1 MKKPVCLS
9 SESSFDLPLALRQ
22 ELDIHVIP
30 LTIILGEKEEE
41 DGNIPARKIYDYVEY
56 SGKLARTAAIN
67 SYAYEAYFDSLLEE
81 YENVIHISLSSRLSA
96 TCQNAILASQNP
108 KYDGKVTVIDS
119 RSVSSAIGLLAVR
132 CATLAKEGK
141 SVPEILSRDA
151 HKFRK
156 TGSAADKD
164 CLEAF
169 FVEKLEYLAKG
180 GRCSKLA
187 LFGANLLK
195 LHPQIVVKDG
205 ALVPGEK
212 YRGPLSKVV
221 KEYLASVE
229 EEAPTFDP
237 SLAIIAHT
245 VMPEEVLFH
254 VQDRLY
260 ERGFTRVEIV
270 EASGAI
276 SCHCGPHAFGVIYFK
291 K

>member
-81 YENVIHISLSSRLSA
+81 YERVIHISLSSKLSA

-141 SVPEILSRDA
+141 SVPEILKAYESFKSDV
-151 HKFRK
+151 HV
-156 TGSAADKD
+156 T
-164 CLEAF
+164 F

-229 EEAPTFDP
+229 EEAPSFDP

-245 VMPEEVLFH
+245 VMPEEVLFQ
-254 VQDRLY
+254 VRDRLY

>member
-9 SESSFDLPLALRQ
+9 SESSFDLPLALRL

-81 YENVIHISLSSRLSA
+81 YERVIHISLSSRLSA

-108 KYDGKVTVIDS
+108 KYEGKVTVIDS

-141 SVPEILSRDA
+141 SVPEILKAYESFKSDV
-151 HKFRK
+151 HV
-156 TGSAADKD
+156 S
-164 CLEAF
+164 F

-195 LHPQIVVKDG
+195 LHPQIVVRDG

-245 VMPEEVLFH
+245 VMPEEVLFQ
-254 VQDRLY
+254 VRDRLY

>member
-81 YENVIHISLSSRLSA
+81 YEAVIHISLSSRLSA
-96 TCQNAILASQNP
+96 TCQNAILAAQNP

-141 SVPEILSRDA
+141 SVPEILKAYESFKSDV
-151 HKFRK
+151 HV
-156 TGSAADKD
+156 T
-164 CLEAF
+164 F

-245 VMPEEVLFH
+245 VMPEEVLFQ
-254 VQDRLY
+254 VRDRLY

>member
-67 SYAYEAYFDSLLEE
+67 TYAYEAYFDSLLEE
-81 YENVIHISLSSRLSA
+81 YEAVIHISLSSRLSA

-108 KYDGKVTVIDS
+108 KYAGKVTVIDS

-132 CATLAKEGK
+132 CATLAKVGK
-141 SVPEILSRDA
+141 SVPEILKAYESFKS
-151 HKFRK
+151 HVHV
-156 TGSAADKD
+156 T
-164 CLEAF
+164 F

-245 VMPEEVLFH
+245 VMPEEVLFQ

>member
-81 YENVIHISLSSRLSA
+81 YEAVIHISLSSRLSA

-108 KYDGKVTVIDS
+108 KYAGKVTVIDS

-141 SVPEILSRDA
+141 SVPEILKAYESFKSDV
-151 HKFRK
+151 HV
-156 TGSAADKD
+156 T
-164 CLEAF
+164 F

-229 EEAPTFDP
+229 EEAPSFDP

-245 VMPEEVLFH
+245 VMPEEVLLR

>member
-81 YENVIHISLSSRLSA
+81 YERVIHISLSSKLSA

-108 KYDGKVTVIDS
+108 KYAGKVTVIDS

-141 SVPEILSRDA
+141 SVPEIL
-151 HKFRK
+151 
-156 TGSAADKD
+156 
-164 CLEAF
+164 EAYESFKSDVHVTF

-195 LHPQIVVKDG
+195 LHPQIVVRDG

-245 VMPEEVLFH
+245 VMPEEVLLH

-270 EASGAI
+270 EASGGI

>member
-81 YENVIHISLSSRLSA
+81 YEAVIHISLSSRLSA
-96 TCQNAILASQNP
+96 TCQNAILAAQNP

-141 SVPEILSRDA
+141 SVPEILKAYESFKSDV
-151 HKFRK
+151 HV
-156 TGSAADKD
+156 T
-164 CLEAF
+164 F

-229 EEAPTFDP
+229 EEAPTFDS

-245 VMPEEVLFH
+245 VMPEEVLLH
-254 VQDRLY
+254 VRDRLY

>member
-81 YENVIHISLSSRLSA
+81 YERVIHISLSSRLSA

-108 KYDGKVTVIDS
+108 KYAGKVTVIDS
-119 RSVSSAIGLLAVR
+119 RSVSSAIGLLTVR

-141 SVPEILSRDA
+141 SVPEIL
-151 HKFRK
+151 
-156 TGSAADKD
+156 
-164 CLEAF
+164 EAYESFKSDVHVSF

-229 EEAPTFDP
+229 EEAPNFDP

-245 VMPEEVLFH
+245 VMPEEVLLR
-254 VQDRLY
+254 VRDRLY

>member
-9 SESSFDLPLALRQ
+9 SESSFDLPLTLRQ
-22 ELDIHVIP
+22 ELDIHVVP

-81 YENVIHISLSSRLSA
+81 YEAVIHISLSSRLSA
-96 TCQNAILASQNP
+96 TCQNAVLAAQNP
-108 KYDGKVTVIDS
+108 KYAGKVTVIDS

-141 SVPEILSRDA
+141 SVPEILKAYESFKGDV
-151 HKFRK
+151 HV
-156 TGSAADKD
+156 S
-164 CLEAF
+164 F

-245 VMPEEVLFH
+245 VMPEEVLFQ
-254 VQDRLY
+254 VRDRLY

>member
-9 SESSFDLPLALRQ
+9 SESSFDLPLALRL

-81 YENVIHISLSSRLSA
+81 YEAVIHISLSSRLSA
-96 TCQNAILASQNP
+96 TCQNAILALQNP
-108 KYDGKVTVIDS
+108 KYAGKVTVIDS

-132 CATLAKEGK
+132 CATLAKVGK
-141 SVPEILSRDA
+141 SVPEILKAYESFKSDV
-151 HKFRK
+151 HV
-156 TGSAADKD
+156 T
-164 CLEAF
+164 F

-221 KEYLASVE
+221 KEYLTSVE
-229 EEAPTFDP
+229 EEAPNFDP

-245 VMPEEVLFH
+245 VMPEEVLFQ
-254 VQDRLY
+254 VRDRLY

>member
-56 SGKLARTAAIN
+56 SGKLAHTAAIN

-81 YENVIHISLSSRLSA
+81 YEAVIHISLSSKLSA

-141 SVPEILSRDA
+141 SVPEIL
-151 HKFRK
+151 
-156 TGSAADKD
+156 
-164 CLEAF
+164 EAYESFKSDVHVTF

-195 LHPQIVVKDG
+195 LHPQIVVRDG

-221 KEYLASVE
+221 KEFLASVE
-229 EEAPTFDP
+229 EEAPNFDP

-245 VMPEEVLFH
+245 VMPEEVLFQ
-254 VQDRLY
+254 VRDRLY

>member
-9 SESSFDLPLALRQ
+9 SESSFDLPLALRL

-67 SYAYEAYFDSLLEE
+67 TYAYEAYFDSLLEE
-81 YENVIHISLSSRLSA
+81 YEAVIHISLSSKLSA
-96 TCQNAILASQNP
+96 TCQNAVLAAQNP
-108 KYDGKVTVIDS
+108 KYAGKVTVIDS

-141 SVPEILSRDA
+141 SVPEILKAYESFKSDV
-151 HKFRK
+151 HV
-156 TGSAADKD
+156 T
-164 CLEAF
+164 F

-245 VMPEEVLFH
+245 VMPEEVLLQ
-254 VQDRLY
+254 VRDRLY

>member
-30 LTIILGEKEEE
+30 LPIILGEKEEE

-67 SYAYEAYFDSLLEE
+67 TYAYEAYFDSLLEE
-81 YENVIHISLSSRLSA
+81 YERVIHISLSSRLSA
-96 TCQNAILASQNP
+96 TCQNAILAAQNP

-141 SVPEILSRDA
+141 SVPEILKAYESFKSDV
-151 HKFRK
+151 HV
-156 TGSAADKD
+156 T
-164 CLEAF
+164 F

-195 LHPQIVVKDG
+195 LHPQIVVRDG

-245 VMPEEVLFH
+245 VMPEEVLLR

>member
-81 YENVIHISLSSRLSA
+81 YEAVIHISLSSRLSA

-132 CATLAKEGK
+132 CASLAKEGK
-141 SVPEILSRDA
+141 SVPEILKA
-151 HKFRK
+151 
-156 TGSAADKD
+156 
-164 CLEAF
+164 
-169 FVEKLEYLAKG
+169 Y
-180 GRCSKLA
+180 
-187 LFGANLLK
+187 
-195 LHPQIVVKDG
+195 
-205 ALVPGEK
+205 
-212 YRGPLSKVV
+212 
-221 KEYLASVE
+221 
-229 EEAPTFDP
+229 
-237 SLAIIAHT
+237 
-245 VMPEEVLFH
+245 
-254 VQDRLY
+254 
-260 ERGFTRVEIV
+260 
-270 EASGAI
+270 
-276 SCHCGPHAFGVIYFK
+276 
-291 K
+291 

>member
-67 SYAYEAYFDSLLEE
+67 TYAYEAYFDSLLEE
-81 YENVIHISLSSRLSA
+81 YEAVIHISLSSKLSA
-96 TCQNAILASQNP
+96 TCQNAVLASQNP
-108 KYDGKVTVIDS
+108 KYEGKVTVIDS

-141 SVPEILSRDA
+141 SVPEII
-151 HKFRK
+151 
-156 TGSAADKD
+156 
-164 CLEAF
+164 EAYESFKSDVHVSF

-229 EEAPTFDP
+229 EEAPNFDP

-245 VMPEEVLFH
+245 VMPEEVLFQ
-254 VQDRLY
+254 VRDRLY

>member
-81 YENVIHISLSSRLSA
+81 YEHVIHISLSSRLSA
-96 TCQNAILASQNP
+96 TCQNAVLASQNP
-108 KYDGKVTVIDS
+108 KYAGKVTVIDS

-141 SVPEILSRDA
+141 SVPEILKAYESFKSDV
-151 HKFRK
+151 HV
-156 TGSAADKD
+156 S
-164 CLEAF
+164 F

-195 LHPQIVVKDG
+195 LHPQIVVRDG

-221 KEYLASVE
+221 KEYLTSVE
-229 EEAPTFDP
+229 EEAPSFDP

-245 VMPEEVLFH
+245 VMPEEVLLQ
-254 VQDRLY
+254 VRDRLY

-270 EASGAI
+270 KASGAI

>member
-67 SYAYEAYFDSLLEE
+67 TYAYESYFDSLLEE
-81 YENVIHISLSSRLSA
+81 YEHVIHISLSSRLSA

-108 KYDGKVTVIDS
+108 KYDGKVTIIDS

-132 CATLAKEGK
+132 CATLAKVGK
-141 SVPEILSRDA
+141 SVPEILKAYESFKSDV
-151 HKFRK
+151 HV
-156 TGSAADKD
+156 T
-164 CLEAF
+164 F

-229 EEAPTFDP
+229 EEAPSFDP

-245 VMPEEVLFH
+245 VMPEEVLLQ
-254 VQDRLY
+254 VRDRLY

>member
-1 MKKPVCLS
+1 MKNPVCLS
-9 SESSFDLPLALRQ
+9 SQSSFDLPLALRQ

-67 SYAYEAYFDSLLEE
+67 TYAYEAYFDSLLEE
-81 YENVIHISLSSRLSA
+81 YEAVIHISLSSRLSA
-96 TCQNAILASQNP
+96 TCQNAVLAAQNP
-108 KYDGKVTVIDS
+108 KYAGKITVIDS

-132 CATLAKEGK
+132 CASLAKEGK
-141 SVPEILSRDA
+141 SVSEILKAYESFKSDG
-151 HKFRK
+151 HV
-156 TGSAADKD
+156 S
-164 CLEAF
+164 F

-229 EEAPTFDP
+229 EEAPSFDS

-245 VMPEEVLFH
+245 VMPEEVLFQ
-254 VQDRLY
+254 VRDRLY

-276 SCHCGPHAFGVIYFK
+276 SCDCGPHAFGVSYFK

>member
-9 SESSFDLPLALRQ
+9 SESSFDLPLTLRQ

-81 YENVIHISLSSRLSA
+81 YEAVIHISLSSRLSA
-96 TCQNAILASQNP
+96 TCQNAVLAAQNP
-108 KYDGKVTVIDS
+108 KYAGKVTVIDS

-141 SVPEILSRDA
+141 SVPEILKAYESFKGDV
-151 HKFRK
+151 HV
-156 TGSAADKD
+156 S
-164 CLEAF
+164 F

-245 VMPEEVLFH
+245 VMPEEVLFQ
-254 VQDRLY
+254 VRDRLY

>member
-81 YENVIHISLSSRLSA
+81 YEAVIHISLSSKLSA

-108 KYDGKVTVIDS
+108 KYAGKVTVIDS
-119 RSVSSAIGLLAVR
+119 RSVSSAIGLLTVR

-141 SVPEILSRDA
+141 SVPEIL
-151 HKFRK
+151 
-156 TGSAADKD
+156 
-164 CLEAF
+164 EAYESFKSDVHVSF

-229 EEAPTFDP
+229 EEAPNFDP

>member
-9 SESSFDLPLALRQ
+9 SESSFDLPLALRL

-67 SYAYEAYFDSLLEE
+67 TYAYEAYFDSLLEE
-81 YENVIHISLSSRLSA
+81 YEAVIHISLSSRLSA

-141 SVPEILSRDA
+141 SVPEILKAYESFKSDV
-151 HKFRK
+151 HV
-156 TGSAADKD
+156 T
-164 CLEAF
+164 F

-229 EEAPTFDP
+229 EEAPSFDP

-245 VMPEEVLFH
+245 VMPEEVLLR

-260 ERGFTRVEIV
+260 ERGFARVEIV

>member
-81 YENVIHISLSSRLSA
+81 YERVIHISLSSRLSA
-96 TCQNAILASQNP
+96 TCQNAILAAHNP
-108 KYDGKVTVIDS
+108 KYAGKVTVIDS

-132 CATLAKEGK
+132 CAILAKEGK
-141 SVPEILSRDA
+141 SVPEILKAYESFKSDV
-151 HKFRK
+151 HV
-156 TGSAADKD
+156 T
-164 CLEAF
+164 F

-229 EEAPTFDP
+229 EEAPSFDP

-245 VMPEEVLFH
+245 VMPEEVLFQ
-254 VQDRLY
+254 VRDRLY

>member
-56 SGKLARTAAIN
+56 SGQLARTASIN
-67 SYAYEAYFDSLLEE
+67 SYAYESYFDSLLEE
-81 YENVIHISLSSRLSA
+81 YEAVIHISLSSRLSA

-141 SVPEILSRDA
+141 SVPEILKAYESFKSDV
-151 HKFRK
+151 HV
-156 TGSAADKD
+156 T
-164 CLEAF
+164 F

-229 EEAPTFDP
+229 EEAPNFDP

-245 VMPEEVLFH
+245 VMPEEVLFQ
-254 VQDRLY
+254 VRDRLY

>member
-81 YENVIHISLSSRLSA
+81 YEAVIHISLSSKLSA
-96 TCQNAILASQNP
+96 TCQNAVLAAQNP
-108 KYDGKVTVIDS
+108 KYAGKVTVIDS

-141 SVPEILSRDA
+141 SVPEILKAYESFKSDV
-151 HKFRK
+151 HV
-156 TGSAADKD
+156 S
-164 CLEAF
+164 F

-195 LHPQIVVKDG
+195 LHPQIVVRDG

-229 EEAPTFDP
+229 EEAPNFDP

-245 VMPEEVLFH
+245 VMPEEVLFQ
-254 VQDRLY
+254 VRDRLY

>member
-81 YENVIHISLSSRLSA
+81 YEAVIHISLSSKLSA
-96 TCQNAILASQNP
+96 TCQNAVLASQNP
-108 KYDGKVTVIDS
+108 KYAGKVTVIDS

-132 CATLAKEGK
+132 CATLAREGK
-141 SVPEILSRDA
+141 SVPEIL
-151 HKFRK
+151 
-156 TGSAADKD
+156 
-164 CLEAF
+164 EAYESFKSDVHVTF

-229 EEAPTFDP
+229 EEAPSFDP

-245 VMPEEVLFH
+245 VMPEEVLFQ
-254 VQDRLY
+254 VRDRLY

>member
-67 SYAYEAYFDSLLEE
+67 TYAYEAYFDSLLEE
-81 YENVIHISLSSRLSA
+81 YEAVIRISLSSRLSA

-141 SVPEILSRDA
+141 SVPEILKAYEYFKGDVHVS
-151 HKFRK
+151 
-156 TGSAADKD
+156 
-164 CLEAF
+164 F

-229 EEAPTFDP
+229 EEAPSFDP

-245 VMPEEVLFH
+245 VMPEEVLLR

-260 ERGFTRVEIV
+260 ERGFARVEIV

>member
-41 DGNIPARKIYDYVEY
+41 DGNIPTRKIYDYVEY

-67 SYAYEAYFDSLLEE
+67 SYAYETYFDSLLEE
-81 YENVIHISLSSRLSA
+81 YEAVIHISLSSRLSA

-141 SVPEILSRDA
+141 SVPEILEAYESF
-151 HKFRK
+151 K
-156 TGSAADKD
+156 ADVHVS
-164 CLEAF
+164 F

-195 LHPQIVVKDG
+195 LHPQIVVRDG

-245 VMPEEVLFH
+245 VMPEEVLFQVRDH
-254 VQDRLY
+254 LY

>member
-81 YENVIHISLSSRLSA
+81 YEHVIHISLSSRLSA
-96 TCQNAILASQNP
+96 TCQNAVLASQNP
-108 KYDGKVTVIDS
+108 KYAGKVTVIDS

-132 CATLAKEGK
+132 CATLAREGK
-141 SVPEILSRDA
+141 SVPEIL
-151 HKFRK
+151 
-156 TGSAADKD
+156 
-164 CLEAF
+164 EAYESFKSDVHVSF

-221 KEYLASVE
+221 KEYLTSVE
-229 EEAPTFDP
+229 EEAPSFDP

-245 VMPEEVLFH
+245 VMPEEVLLQ
-254 VQDRLY
+254 VRDRLY

-270 EASGAI
+270 KASGAI